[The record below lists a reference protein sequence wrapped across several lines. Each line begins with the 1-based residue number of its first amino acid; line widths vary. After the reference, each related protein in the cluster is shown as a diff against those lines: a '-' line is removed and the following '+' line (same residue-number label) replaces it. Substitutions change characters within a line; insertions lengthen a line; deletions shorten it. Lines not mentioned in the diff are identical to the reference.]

1 MYEVVFY
8 EEIKME
14 IVKLVIISRKF
25 RKVNKSKIKQ
35 FI

>member
-8 EEIKME
+8 EDKNGKME

-25 RKVNKSKIKQ
+25 RKVNKAR
-35 FI
+35 

>member
-8 EEIKME
+8 EDKME